1 MKTEVKKNSTKQEKE
16 TLKFDKAI
24 INRVSK
30 LSNEQL
36 MDMLFALEMSADM
49 YIQTFFSMAEEDSY
63 ERIHKMIMDA
73 IKGKDKVSIQDL
85 VAIPP
90 QKYCVDLLP
99 IASIVAHIQFYEE
112 ELDKRGVYQEYCENM
127 YFYVRNSK
135 GEETESNYPTYVV
148 RMFDLILGY
157 VSGVYDDLF
166 SIRSLIGTAREIIAA
181 NDYDMDNPDIFFRNV
196 AVKDEDEDM
205 NHPVNQHGLMS

>member
-1 MKTEVKKNSTKQEKE
+1 MKTEVKNSSKQEKE
-16 TLKFDKAI
+16 ALRFDKAI
-24 INRVSK
+24 TSKVSK
-30 LSNEQL
+30 LSNEEL

-63 ERIHKMIMDA
+63 ERIRNMILDA
-73 IKGKDKVSIQDL
+73 AKGKKQISITDL
-85 VAIPP
+85 IAIPP
-90 QKYCVDLLP
+90 HKYCVDLLP

-112 ELDKRGVYQEYCENM
+112 ELDKRGVFKEYCEDM
-127 YFYVRNSK
+127 YFYVRDNK
-135 GEETESNYPTYVV
+135 GEEVESKYPTYVV

-166 SIRSLIGTAREIIAA
+166 SIRSLIGTAQEIISI
-181 NDYDMDNPDIFFRNV
+181 NDYDTENPDIFFRNLSV
-196 AVKDEDEDM
+196 EDEDEDM